1 VDATAGTLTLL
12 APGLCTLVVDL
23 GRPATRSLGVPVGGA
38 ADCFCLALGNGLV
51 GNAPAAAALEITL
64 AGPTLQATCPLAC
77 VLFGAPFALATDRR
91 PLTPGT
97 TFTLWPGET
106 LRVGA
111 APRGARGY
119 LCVGGGLAVPP
130 VLGSRSS
137 LEALRAGAE
146 LPCRP
151 GGIHGRSLR
160 IPPDGEAHLEYLAGV
175 AQPPLRLRALAGPQ
189 AGWFAAEEFFGGPR
203 FTVTP
208 ASDRMGL
215 RLLGEPL
222 RVPPR
227 ELVSEPVCPG
237 AVQVTR
243 DGQCVILGV
252 DGQTIGGYPKVG
264 QVISADLDLVGQL
277 RPGDRVWFERVEL
290 GQAERAYRRRRAVL
304 RQWLVR
310 LGQAELFAVPGL
322 ALALLGNP
330 EAISWTQA
338 AGLQPG
344 GLQERLPP

>member
-1 VDATAGTLTLL
+1 MPYGPARAYTEGVDATGSILTLL

-38 ADCFCLALGNGLV
+38 ADRFALALGNGLV
-51 GNAPAAAALEITL
+51 GNPPGAAALEITL
-64 AGPTLQATCPLAC
+64 AGPTLRADAPLAC
-77 VLFGAPFALATDRR
+77 VVFGAPFPLETDRR

-111 APRGARGY
+111 APRGMRGY
-119 LCVGGGLAVPP
+119 LCVGGGLLTPP

-137 LEALRAGAE
+137 LEPLRAGAE
-146 LPCRP
+146 LPFRP
-151 GGIHGRSLR
+151 GALHGRSLR
-160 IPPDGEAHLEYLAGV
+160 LEPKGDAYREHLAGV
-175 AQPPLRLRALAGPQ
+175 AQPPLRLRALPGPQ
-189 AGWFAAEEFFGGPR
+189 ADWFAAEEFFGGPR

-243 DGQCVILGV
+243 DGQCVVLGV

-264 QVISADLDLVGQL
+264 QVIAADRDLLGQL
-277 RPGDRVWFERVEL
+277 RPGDRVWFERVEV
-290 GQAERAYRRRRAVL
+290 GEAERAYRRRGAVL
-304 RQWLVR
+304 REWLVR
-310 LGQAELFAVPGL
+310 LREGEVFAVPGL
-322 ALALLGNP
+322 EPAV
-330 EAISWTQA
+330 SS
-338 AGLQPG
+338 AGRAG
-344 GLQERLPP
+344 PPR